1 MGNQVDFNKLRKRRQ
16 RTQSVKR
23 LLALGIILAA
33 VGGIVALNNFFIKSG
48 VTTRLSDAVESFGGS
63 GYPVPV
69 PGGIIRD
76 VKNVGKDL
84 AVLNDTN
91 LYIFNKNGKM
101 ITSLQQMGDQTVLH
115 VNSDRVFTYDVGSKK
130 YRIYS
135 RSKTLLEKEHGFSLL
150 GADMNGRG
158 DFALISSTAQYAGQ
172 VVVYDSQF
180 SAIYEWL
187 SSDLVAD
194 VSINP
199 KGNRMAA
206 ISLATRGGEIYSV
219 VYVFDFNEPKELKR
233 LELQD
238 EMALGVAYLGDGRFS
253 VLTDRAYRLYSGEGV
268 EESSYS
274 LGGRQV
280 LAVER
285 NGKEALLLL
294 QESAGNRVQ
303 ELVLL
308 DSACGEQAV
317 LELGYLAKD
326 IAFGDRNIYTLADTG
341 VTTYGK
347 SLEPKGSLEMRG
359 ISGIHAI
366 GSKLYYLGREEINVL

>member
-91 LYIFNKNGKM
+91 LYIFNKNGKV

-115 VNSDRVFTYDVGSKK
+115 VSSDRVLIYDVGSKK

-135 RSKTLLEKEHGFSLL
+135 RSKALLEKEHGFSLL
-150 GADMNGRG
+150 GADMNSRG

-238 EMALGVAYLGDGRFS
+238 EMALEVAYLGDGRFS
-253 VLTDRAYRLYSGEGV
+253 VLTDRAYHLFSGEGV

-274 LGGRQV
+274 LGARQV

-294 QESAGNRVQ
+294 RESAGNRVQ

-308 DSACGEQAV
+308 DSDCGEQAV
-317 LELGYLAKD
+317 LELEYLAKD

-347 SLEPKGSLEMRG
+347 SLEPKSSLEMRG
-359 ISGIHAI
+359 ISEIHAI